1 MRRYYIKVGARVGS
15 PFFLCQTTNEGD
27 YQWLCGDKVN
37 YVHTQRFVL
46 PGNEYSISSDYCLM
60 IMSNRD

>member
-1 MRRYYIKVGARVGS
+1 MLKLEQKSWVS
-15 PFFLCQTTNEGD
+15 FLSMSNEGD

-37 YVHTQRFVL
+37 FAHTQRFVL
-46 PGNEYSISSDYCLM
+46 PGNEYSISSDYCLT

>member
-46 PGNEYSISSDYCLM
+46 PGNEYSIQQ
-60 IMSNRD
+60 